1 MKKGDL
7 VKFNEIVDPGD
18 DEVRMVLLEDPDG
31 GMVLVEALVGM
42 QINPTYVYQIKDLVE
57 EDKPVAHQ

>member
-31 GMVLVEALVGM
+31 GKVLVEALVEL
-42 QINPTYVYQIKDLVE
+42 QFNPTYVYPIKDLVE
-57 EDKPVAHQ
+57 C

>member
-31 GMVLVEALVGM
+31 GKVLVEALVEL
-42 QINPTYVYQIKDLVE
+42 QFNPTYVYQVNDLVKYNE
-57 EDKPVAHQ
+57 LTSA